1 MLQPLQLVT
10 LHKIFEEHLQSAGAT
25 GVQFPVLQGAT
36 DLIADT
42 GPFMA
47 CTREFVILREG
58 AGYRL
63 HHFSAM
69 APSISQRPEERF
81 GATMETFAPLVAL

>member
-1 MLQPLQLVT
+1 
-10 LHKIFEEHLQSAGAT
+10 
-25 GVQFPVLQGAT
+25 
-36 DLIADT
+36 
-42 GPFMA
+42 MA

-81 GATMETFAPLVAL
+81 GATMETFAPLVALTTLSFGRRLQRFLKLAIPRCRLE